1 MDRKWWC
8 EKPQEVLDLWF
19 DNVPITSME
28 NPTANIILINH
39 SKKLKKSKSN
49 MIFLAHNQWD
59 RKLET
64 MHRIIPIIHTQ
75 TRLLLTHTFWKRLLA
90 MRVWV
95 LNHFESKSWMIKQYP
110 NEIFCK
116 NSKRG
121 RYIYQEKTRQTTE
134 SCLLGEAF
142 WKSSWLQMHMQPP
155 SKFERMWAKARRAAA
170 ANPSL
175 KASSLGSLHSN
186 IHSLKCLT

>member
-75 TRLLLTHTFWKRLLA
+75 TRLLLTHTFWKKVTCHES
-90 MRVWV
+90 MG
-95 LNHFESKSWMIKQYP
+95 FESFWIKVLDDQAIPKWNFLQKFKEREVYIP
-110 NEIFCK
+110 RENEANHWELPVGGGLLEVFLAADAHAATKQVWK
-116 NSKRG
+116 NVGKGQKGCCS
-121 RYIYQEKTRQTTE
+121 
-134 SCLLGEAF
+134 
-142 WKSSWLQMHMQPP
+142 
-155 SKFERMWAKARRAAA
+155 
-170 ANPSL
+170 
-175 KASSLGSLHSN
+175 
-186 IHSLKCLT
+186 